1 MKGGRSMDIFEFAI
15 EMEKDGEE
23 YYRKQATENKNR
35 ELEAVFTS
43 LADDEKMHADVL
55 RKKQKKTGYEME
67 TSNVE
72 DYMNVFKGEDKF
84 KMETKA
90 EPEQIDFYR
99 KALEKEQESIDLYRK
114 MLSDAEGADE
124 TELFG
129 WIIGQ
134 EQGHY
139 NLLYDLIT
147 LLERAK
153 SWVESPEFGVRED
166 Y

>member
-1 MKGGRSMDIFEFAI
+1 MDIFEFAI
-15 EMEKDGEE
+15 EMEKDGEK
-23 YYRKQATENKNR
+23 YYREQAAENKGA

-43 LADDEKMHADVL
+43 LANDEKMHAETL
-55 RKKQKKTGYEME
+55 RKKKQKAGYELE
-67 TSNVE
+67 DSNVE
-72 DYMNVFKGEDKF
+72 GYANVFKGEGEF

-114 MLSDAEGADE
+114 MLSDAEGSDD

-129 WIIGQ
+129 WLIGQ
-134 EQGHY
+134 EQKHY
-139 NLLYDLIT
+139 DLLYDLIT